1 MTFAA
6 DDFGFQIVVG
16 KAPEGQY
23 FKLWRNHKNSAV
35 EGVDRPQ
42 NNFILIVRIHR
53 IIPELNLS
61 GLRKD
66 LSAMN
71 EFMPQGEKMQANR
84 LIINYSR

>member
-1 MTFAA
+1 
-6 DDFGFQIVVG
+6 
-16 KAPEGQY
+16 
-23 FKLWRNHKNSAV
+23 
-35 EGVDRPQ
+35 
-42 NNFILIVRIHR
+42 VRIHR

-84 LIINYSR
+84 LIISCAFSGIVSTIFADVGFL